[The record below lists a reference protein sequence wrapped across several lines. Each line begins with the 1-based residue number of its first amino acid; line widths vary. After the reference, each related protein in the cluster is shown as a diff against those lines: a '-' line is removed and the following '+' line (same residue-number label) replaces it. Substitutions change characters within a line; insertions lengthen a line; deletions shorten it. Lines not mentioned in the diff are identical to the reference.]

1 MGAREERREK
11 VTSLLLSE
19 SFVVHDEET
28 REQMCSCR
36 HDLLLH
42 NGLKGR
48 RGGGGGKGRQRRK
61 VYNGIKGKDRGE
73 RRKGK
78 EELRKEKRWNGDI
91 NLRHIKRIREKG
103 DEVKR
108 R

>member
-1 MGAREERREK
+1 MGAREERREEK

-19 SFVVHDEET
+19 SFLVHDEET

-48 RGGGGGKGRQRRK
+48 RGGGEEKGGRGAKYTMGLKERTEEKGGK
-61 VYNGIKGKDRGE
+61 E
-73 RRKGK
+73 RR
-78 EELRKEKRWNGDI
+78 N
-91 NLRHIKRIREKG
+91 
-103 DEVKR
+103 
-108 R
+108 